1 MASKPGGLNVM
12 EWLQP
17 RNWVRTE
24 VAVRVIAECRLS
36 CNVGKADVLGEE
48 TPHDDAITGAALDQA
63 DAARTIEGHGDHI
76 EREHHRVPQA
86 DERQGPW
93 DRGAPEKGSAAV
105 IHHADTIDQIGA
117 RTAGGVFTPG
127 K

>member
-1 MASKPGGLNVM
+1 MGVIWVASKPGGLNVM

-48 TPHDDAITGAALDQA
+48 TSVCTPG
-63 DAARTIEGHGDHI
+63 
-76 EREHHRVPQA
+76 
-86 DERQGPW
+86 
-93 DRGAPEKGSAAV
+93 
-105 IHHADTIDQIGA
+105 
-117 RTAGGVFTPG
+117 TAGVRVQAPG
-127 K
+127 ERSAEITSGRSFSQQGLTATCEDRRFKRETARPSEGLGLAHEPV